1 MMENVV
7 DGPMFDIEASLNT
20 IRAALGEEIL
30 KKNVR
35 EALERID
42 QVNGAL
48 RMGLGSTARRLNES
62 ILEIGLARV
71 TCAERVEALRTKL
84 REEKKAHRAYRQAAE
99 DQIRMLLQ
107 EGDEQ
112 EEEIG
117 RLLDRNDELEETIR
131 TQKAEL
137 SRMEIELTEM
147 TAGNRNAGEMIQ

>member
-1 MMENVV
+1 MMENVTN
-7 DGPMFDIEASLNT
+7 GPMFDIDASIDT
-20 IRAALGEEIL
+20 IRSALGEEIL
-30 KKNVR
+30 KKDVR
-35 EALERID
+35 EALDRIG

-48 RMGLGSTARRLNES
+48 RMGLGSTARRLNEV

-84 REEKKAHRAYRQAAE
+84 REEKRTHRAYRMDAE
-99 DQIRMLLQ
+99 NQIRMLLE
-107 EGDEQ
+107 EGDGQ

-131 TQKAEL
+131 TQKTEL

-147 TAGNRNAGEMIQ
+147 MAGNRNAGEMIQ